1 MDRITL
7 GHQTLFAD
15 LQQQCMDAA
24 FDEQFPENGSFATK
38 TLKGRKYWYYE
49 GYQTTSGGRTKARK
63 YSIYVG
69 PQSDPEI
76 AKRVED
82 FRRVKIGY
90 RARRSLVMSLR
101 DIGLPTPLAI
111 VGDVV
116 EALWKAGLFRLR
128 GVLVGTLAYQ
138 TYAGLLGVR
147 LPSASVMTGDVDL
160 AQFHSVSMLVAD
172 TMPPM
177 LETLQSVDKTFR
189 EKPHLNARS
198 PTAYVNETGFTVDFL
213 TPNRGSDDNLG
224 QPTTMPALG
233 GASAQSLRY
242 LDFLIKGPVQSVL
255 LHKGGIAV
263 TVPAP
268 ERYAVHKLIVSNL
281 RQADSASYAKARK
294 DAVQSGLLIEALT
307 LNSRDADLGFAW
319 MEAWD
324 RGPRWR
330 KHLTAGRKR
339 LSAEQAGLLR
349 SAVSVS
355 SGHEAKSLEAKSLAD
370 YGFEAE
376 HKAAPAN
383 R

>member
-1 MDRITL
+1 
-7 GHQTLFAD
+7 
-15 LQQQCMDAA
+15 
-24 FDEQFPENGSFATK
+24 
-38 TLKGRKYWYYE
+38 
-49 GYQTTSGGRTKARK
+49 
-63 YSIYVG
+63 
-69 PQSDPEI
+69 
-76 AKRVED
+76 
-82 FRRVKIGY
+82 
-90 RARRSLVMSLR
+90 
-101 DIGLPTPLAI
+101 
-111 VGDVV
+111 
-116 EALWKAGLFRLR
+116 
-128 GVLVGTLAYQ
+128 
-138 TYAGLLGVR
+138 
-147 LPSASVMTGDVDL
+147 
-160 AQFHSVSMLVAD
+160 
-172 TMPPM
+172 
-177 LETLQSVDKTFR
+177 
-189 EKPHLNARS
+189 
-198 PTAYVNETGFTVDFL
+198 
-213 TPNRGSDDNLG
+213 
-224 QPTTMPALG
+224 
-233 GASAQSLRY
+233 
-242 LDFLIKGPVQSVL
+242 VQSVL

-268 ERYAVHKLIVSNL
+268 ERYAVRKLIVSNL